1 VTSDRGLAN
10 RVQRRQVEVV
20 APIAFIRQMEAAAS
34 TESDIVDDWDAYF
47 SDEKN
52 RTKF

>member
-1 VTSDRGLAN
+1 
-10 RVQRRQVEVV
+10 VQRRQVEVV
-20 APIAFIRQMEAAAS
+20 APIAFIRQMETAAS